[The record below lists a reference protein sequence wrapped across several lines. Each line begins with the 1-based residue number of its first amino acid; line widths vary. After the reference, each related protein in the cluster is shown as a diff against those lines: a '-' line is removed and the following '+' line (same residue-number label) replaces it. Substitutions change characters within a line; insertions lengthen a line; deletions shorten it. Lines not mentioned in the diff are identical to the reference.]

1 MDNIFVIAAII
12 SIIFLISKFIE
23 MRFIEKE
30 TKPLKFLIR
39 DSLLVYFSVVFGDFV
54 IGQINPIVKGGSI
67 SSTATPV
74 FTDNPG
80 F

>member
-1 MDNIFVIAAII
+1 MDNIFVTAAII
-12 SIIFLISKFIE
+12 SVVFFISKFME

-39 DSLLVYFSVVFGDFV
+39 DSLLVYFSVVFGDFI
-54 IGQINPIVKGGSI
+54 IGQINPHIIGV
-67 SSTATPV
+67 STTSTVTPV